1 MATKITCNEAT
12 SDMERREIETLIYG
26 NPEQQRRF
34 TQDFPVLPDVWIA
47 YAELFKGVEGHQ
59 KQDRLE
65 LLLTPHNRS
74 DAATLT
80 RALRQRFENEKSWFE
95 NYRRSHLSP
104 AGVEATSAPRIL
116 FNESVVFASFTFE
129 ELIRLAM
136 PLTDWWRWNVA
147 DAVDEKSWSAD
158 AIRHFVRLV
167 SESDS
172 RENLPGGDPRLLA
185 KLISI
190 VGAIECD
197 RSGRYAESPEKLQGI
212 RHDEDRSYISQAQ
225 VDAFCDL
232 LEGLSHPMEKR
243 GLLYNVSKNREAK
256 TSIWRSRMA
265 IKADAATRLF
275 EVDTADIC
283 WAILDVGIDARHKAF
298 ARREKRQADQPGP
311 DKIIEQEFDENG
323 NPQFASRV
331 IRTYDFLR
339 YKQLVDRMSDPEWI
353 GSYVETLPEHE
364 RETLIKDLKMNLDSG
379 RALDWSLLEPFLRIP
394 HVRPI
399 YDQYDAKMRDSHG
412 THVAGIIAANW
423 PEAKDTALER
433 ELYGI
438 CPDLE
443 LYDVRVLGKD
453 SEGHPA
459 DEFTIISALQFLRS
473 LNSRRQSL
481 MAIHGLN
488 LSMSVVH
495 EVANYACGRTPICEE
510 CERVVASGM
519 VVVTA
524 AGNRGFN
531 KLLGQSD
538 GAMGDYRFISI
549 TDPGNAQSVITV
561 GSTHR
566 FMPHNYGVS
575 YFSSRG
581 PTGDGRT
588 KPDLVAPGEKI
599 DSCSRNNNF
608 ETMDGTSMAA
618 PHVSGAAVL
627 LIARH
632 RELVGQPARVKEILC
647 KSATD
652 LGREPRFQGAGMLD
666 VLRALQSV

>member
-1 MATKITCNEAT
+1 
-12 SDMERREIETLIYG
+12 MERRDIEILIYG

-47 YAELFKGVEGHQ
+47 YAESFNKP
-59 KQDRLE
+59 KDPKRKDRLE

-80 RALRQRFENEKSWFE
+80 RALRQRFDQEKSWLAD
-95 NYRRSHLSP
+95 YRKSHPSAGSVEPTSP
-104 AGVEATSAPRIL
+104 PRIL

-136 PLTDWWRWNVA
+136 PLTDWWKWNVA
-147 DAVDEKSWSAD
+147 DAVDEKSWSRD
-158 AIRHFVRLV
+158 SIQDFVRLV
-167 SESDS
+167 TESTS
-172 RENLPGGDPRLLA
+172 RQNLPGGDPRLLG

-197 RSGRYAESPEKLQGI
+197 RNGKPYGDLGSKPK
-212 RHDEDRSYISQAQ
+212 EDDRPSISQSQ
-225 VDAFCDL
+225 LDAFCDL
-232 LEGLSHPMEKR
+232 LEGLSKPQEKR
-243 GLLYNVSKNREAK
+243 GLLYNVSKNRQAK

-275 EVDTADIC
+275 EVDTAGIC

-298 ARREKRQADQPGP
+298 ARRKHRNTAKGEVDEIPK
-311 DKIIEQEFDENG
+311 EELDENG
-323 NPQFASRV
+323 AAQFASRIV
-331 IRTYDFLR
+331 RTYDFLR
-339 YKQLVDRMSDPEWI
+339 YKQLVDRATDPGWK
-353 GSYVETLPEHE
+353 GSYAETLPEEE
-364 RETLIKDLKMNLDSG
+364 REKLIAELKVNLDSG
-379 RALDWSLLEPFLRIP
+379 RALDWSLLDPFLRIP
-394 HVRPI
+394 HVDDI
-399 YDQYDAKMRDSHG
+399 YDAYHSKIKDSHG
-412 THVAGIIAANW
+412 THVAGIIAARW
-423 PEAKDTALER
+423 PEAKDTALEK
-433 ELYGI
+433 ELSGI

-453 SEGHPA
+453 SENNPA
-459 DEFTIISALQFLRS
+459 DEFTIISALQFLRYV
-473 LNSRRQSL
+473 NGHRQL
-481 MAIHGLN
+481 MAIHGVN

-531 KLLGQSD
+531 KLASPDD
-538 GAMGDYRFISI
+538 GAMGDYRYISI

-599 DSCSRNNNF
+599 DSCSVNDNF

-632 RELVGQPARVKEILC
+632 RELVGQPTRVKEILC